1 MPIYAKVH
9 PHCSASGRRACSSM
23 SWSPPSFRSDSTQI
37 VWLAS
42 NPWHNQSHHPGNQVN
57 ECCSIL
63 SYQLSHHS
71 EPLILQHHNVWLYI
85 VVCFD
90 HLPSLFYLSE
100 TIYLSICL
108 SVYLS
113 IYLKSWNCIPQ
124 CKIRHQTIPCECSP
138 RRQFSLWRYRGL
150 WSSFVAFLS
159 SVPTSLP
166 LSAAWSLHS
175 CHLASTQHHPHPLH
189 GHPERWVHGA
199 VWPKAVEVV
208 ASKPKDIDRDQN
220 DQIRLW

>member
-1 MPIYAKVH
+1 MSVAAFYLINLVIIQNLSFSKIIMCDYTLWYAL
-9 PHCSASGRRACSSM
+9 
-23 SWSPPSFRSDSTQI
+23 I
-37 VWLAS
+37 I
-42 NPWHNQSHHPGNQVN
+42 SHHF
-57 ECCSIL
+57 SIYLNL
-63 SYQLSHHS
+63 S
-71 EPLILQHHNVWLYI
+71 IWN
-85 VVCFD
+85 
-90 HLPSLFYLSE
+90 
-100 TIYLSICL
+100 YLSI
-108 SVYLS
+108 YLS